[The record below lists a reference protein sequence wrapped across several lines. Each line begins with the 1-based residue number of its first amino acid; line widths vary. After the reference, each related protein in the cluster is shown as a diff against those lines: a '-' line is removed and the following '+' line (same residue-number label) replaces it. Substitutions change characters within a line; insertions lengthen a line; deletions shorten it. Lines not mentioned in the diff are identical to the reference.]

1 MAALTNGLKIKVDSV
16 KKLIRRNAKKSLERL
31 LFKLHPADI
40 AIIVK
45 HLNDLERKKIWELIK
60 DKKKLANII
69 LELDDS
75 QIIELMENFAPE
87 EIAILLKFMES
98 DDATNVLRLLPE
110 DVREKVLEHLHE
122 DEQLKYE
129 ELLHYPEDSAGA
141 IMNTKFFALP
151 EDTTVKEATKT
162 LHKAE
167 DVEMVFYLYVV
178 DSEGRLTGVLSLR
191 QLILNPPEKKL
202 KDIMIKDVISV
213 PVNMDREN
221 VAKIVEKY
229 DLLAVP
235 VVDEK
240 NKLVGIITVDD
251 VIDIIREETTED
263 IYKMAGTTE
272 DELLIGDKPLKV
284 AKVRFPWLMV
294 TFIGEL
300 ISGTVINFFHG
311 RLQDFAILAS
321 FMPIIMAMGGNVGN
335 QSATILIRGVAL
347 GKIDKKELGKVMF
360 KEIRVGMAL
369 GIIMGVL
376 LAVVASLWHGNPKI
390 GLIVGVAMFSA
401 LTFAAFTGT
410 FVPAILIK
418 MNFDPAV
425 GASPFISTLND
436 ITGLT
441 IYFSVS
447 TFLMYTIM

>member
-1 MAALTNGLKIKVDSV
+1 MAALTNGLRIKVDSV
-16 KKLIRRNAKKSLERL
+16 KKLIRRNAKNSLERV

-75 QIIELMENFAPE
+75 QIIELMETFSPE
-87 EIAILLKFMES
+87 EIALLLKHMES
-98 DDATNVLRLLPE
+98 DDAANVLRLIDE
-110 DVREKVLEHLHE
+110 ERRDKVLEFLHE
-122 DEQLKYE
+122 EEQEKFE

-141 IMNTKFFALP
+141 IMNTNFFALH

-162 LHKAE
+162 LHQAE

-178 DSEGRLTGVLSLR
+178 DSDGRLTGVLSLR
-191 QLILNPPEKKL
+191 QLILNPPDKKL
-202 KDIMIKDVISV
+202 KEIMIKDVISV
-213 PVNMDREN
+213 PVDMDREN

-235 VVDEK
+235 VIDEK
-240 NKLVGIITVDD
+240 NRLVGIITVDD

-272 DELLIGDKPLKV
+272 DELLIGDKPFKI
-284 AKVRFPWLMV
+284 AKVRFPWLLV
-294 TFIGEL
+294 TFVGEL
-300 ISGTVINFFHG
+300 ISGFVISFFHG
-311 RLQDFAILAS
+311 KVNEFAMLAS

-335 QSATILIRGVAL
+335 QSATILIRGIAL
-347 GKIDKKELGKVMF
+347 GKIDKKEIGKVMF
-360 KEIRVGMAL
+360 REIRVGMIL
-369 GIIMGVL
+369 GIVMGIL
-376 LAVVASLWHGNPKI
+376 LAIVAPLWHGDPKI
-390 GLIVGVAMFSA
+390 GIVVGCAMFAA
-401 LTFAAFTGT
+401 LTLAAFTGT
-410 FVPAILIK
+410 FVPAMLIK
-418 MNFDPAV
+418 LNFDPAV

-447 TFLMYTIM
+447 MLLLYSIM

>member
-1 MAALTNGLKIKVDSV
+1 MAELTNGLRIKVDSV
-16 KKLIRRNAKKSLERL
+16 KKLIRRNAKNSLERL

-75 QIIELMENFAPE
+75 QIIELMESFSPQ
-87 EIAILLKFMES
+87 EISLLLKHMES
-98 DDATNVLRLLPE
+98 DDAANILRLLDE
-110 DVREKVLEHLHE
+110 EIREKVLEFLHE
-122 DEQLKYE
+122 EEQEKFE

-167 DVEMVFYLYVV
+167 DVEMVFYLYVI

-191 QLILNPPEKKL
+191 QLILNPPDKKL

-213 PVNMDREN
+213 PVDMDREN

-235 VVDEK
+235 VVDDK
-240 NKLVGIITVDD
+240 NRLVGIITVDD

-272 DELLIGDKPLKV
+272 DELLIGDKPLKI
-284 AKVRFPWLMV
+284 AKIRFPWLLV
-294 TFIGEL
+294 TFAGEL
-300 ISGTVINFFHG
+300 ISGFVISFFHG
-311 RLQDFAILAS
+311 RIKEFGILAS
-321 FMPIIMAMGGNVGN
+321 FMPIVMALGGSVGN
-335 QSATILIRGVAL
+335 QSAIVLIRGLAL
-347 GKIDKKELGKVMF
+347 GKVNVKEIGRIMF

-369 GIIMGVL
+369 GLILGVSL
-376 LAVVASLWHGNPKI
+376 GVIASLWYGNTKL
-390 GLIVGVAMFSA
+390 GMIVGIAIFIA
-401 LTFAAFTGT
+401 LTFAAFLGT
-410 FVPAILIK
+410 LIPTILTKLNIDPAI
-418 MNFDPAV
+418 
-425 GASPFISTLND
+425 SSTPFITTIND

-447 TFLMYTIM
+447 MLLMYTLM